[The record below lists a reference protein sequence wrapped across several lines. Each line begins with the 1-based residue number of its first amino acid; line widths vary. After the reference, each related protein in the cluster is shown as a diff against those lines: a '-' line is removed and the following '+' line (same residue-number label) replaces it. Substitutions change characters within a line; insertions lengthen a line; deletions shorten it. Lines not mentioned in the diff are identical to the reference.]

1 MKTQHVDIIIV
12 YFLAEKLAVTS
23 INLSLKSA

>member
-1 MKTQHVDIIIV
+1 MKMQHVDIIIV
-12 YFLAEKLAVTS
+12 YFLAEKLSVAS